1 MVGADQTRDRAAAR
15 AAADAGADAFEK
27 NDYPQALEL
36 FSRAERLY
44 HAPPHLLFIAR
55 SLEKLGRLV
64 EAREAYLK
72 LASEKLPASA
82 PNAFKSA
89 QASGETELNG
99 IEGRLSHVTLKVR
112 GDQAE
117 TAVPTMDGAELPSA
131 MIGIPMPVDP
141 GSHKFSVSNEHGRSE
156 EVTVT
161 LQEGARQT
169 VELALD
175 ESGSSPTP
183 SSAKEERP
191 AAPVVAD
198 SSPAE
203 RAGSAQRTWGFVTL
217 GAGAVIAGVGTASWF
232 RRSTHAPNPT
242 GSSPA
247 TTPQRAARTM
257 SKRRS
262 TKKTTKPKNPSRSR
276 SRASSLAEP

>member
-1 MVGADQTRDRAAAR
+1 MTPVVCADQTRDRAAAR

-72 LASEKLPASA
+72 LAAEKLPASA

-99 IEGRLSHVTLKVR
+99 IEGRLSYVTLQVR
-112 GDQAE
+112 GDQAD

-131 MIGIPMPVDP
+131 MIGIPIPVDP
-141 GSHKFSVSNEHGRSE
+141 GSHKFSVRNEHGSSK

-175 ESGSSPTP
+175 AGTSTPASS
-183 SSAKEERP
+183 SSKEEPRST
-191 AAPVVAD
+191 PVVAD
-198 SSPAE
+198 ASPAK
-203 RAGSAQRTWGFVTL
+203 RGGSAQRTWGFVTL
-217 GAGAVIAGVGTASWF
+217 GAGAVIAGVGTGF
-232 RRSTHAPNPT
+232 
-242 GSSPA
+242 
-247 TTPQRAARTM
+247 
-257 SKRRS
+257 
-262 TKKTTKPKNPSRSR
+262 
-276 SRASSLAEP
+276 LV